1 MRSHIQGD
9 LSAGQFA
16 NKLLQIG
23 DGKVP
28 EDPST
33 GLIIMPCGQIV
44 NSPDEL
50 LFKVYPNI
58 QQNFKDQDWL
68 SHRAILASRNYVI
81 QKLNVTIQKQLPGQ
95 EYAYKSID
103 CILNDDEAVQYPI
116 EFLNSIQ
123 THDLQAHNLI
133 LKLDEEKSFH
143 AMKHIMFTLGL
154 RNQYKSDMGALQVQM
169 YQLARIIQNT
179 VPEVHELFDKY
190 EVSPM
195 LYAAPWFLTFF
206 ASHFPIG
213 FVARL
218 LDMLFLQG
226 ISVLFKVSALLLKVH
241 QAQILKC
248 NSFESIVS
256 FLKATLPSSGH
267 VGMEKVLDQVL
278 SMDVEKSLLT
288 YQIEYMV
295 LKEEMSELNNDSETT
310 SSMRAQVEN
319 ENKDL
324 QKQNMELTEQLQVAL
339 NTVSRLEASVT
350 SYQSTIRKLESHV
363 RTLQDERD
371 AMHHSV
377 NILRKRLDSL
387 DLGSPPSEP
396 ELANQLDVKNVKK

>member
-1 MRSHIQGD
+1 M
-9 LSAGQFA
+9 
-16 NKLLQIG
+16 
-23 DGKVP
+23 
-28 EDPST
+28 
-33 GLIIMPCGQIV
+33 
-44 NSPDEL
+44 
-50 LFKVYPNI
+50 
-58 QQNFKDQDWL
+58 
-68 SHRAILASRNYVI
+68 
-81 QKLNVTIQKQLPGQ
+81 
-95 EYAYKSID
+95 
-103 CILNDDEAVQYPI
+103 
-116 EFLNSIQ
+116 
-123 THDLQAHNLI
+123 
-133 LKLDEEKSFH
+133 
-143 AMKHIMFTLGL
+143 
-154 RNQYKSDMGALQVQM
+154 
-169 YQLARIIQNT
+169 ARIIELIPGQDGKIRIVKLKTQHGT
-179 VPEVHELFDKY
+179 VLRPVQRVYPLEIHANENCVTEEV
-190 EVSPM
+190 
-195 LYAAPWFLTFF
+195 A
-206 ASHFPIG
+206 
-213 FVARL
+213 
-218 LDMLFLQG
+218 DMLFLQG